1 VAERGIFIHA
11 ALDRF
16 LKEHPGELPDSAEAD
31 LLRIGAEEFG
41 RTLERASVREFWWP
55 RFERVATWLVA
66 FERERRSQI
75 AQSFSEIEGSL
86 LLPAKAGAFTL
97 SGKADRIDR
106 FTDGS
111 LAILDYK
118 TGVLPSPGEI
128 KAGYAP
134 QLPLEAAIAE
144 GGGFPGVA
152 AASVA
157 SLLYWRLSG
166 GYPAG
171 EEKPAARD
179 QAAVAALTSQ
189 ALSGLKRLIARFDD
203 PKTPYRSHPQPERA
217 PRYSDYTHL
226 ARVKEWLLGA
236 GTEF

>member
-1 VAERGIFIHA
+1 M
-11 ALDRF
+11 
-16 LKEHPGELPDSAEAD
+16 
-31 LLRIGAEEFG
+31 
-41 RTLERASVREFWWP
+41 REFWWP
-55 RFERVATWLVA
+55 RFERVASWLVA
-66 FERERRSQI
+66 FERDRRVDI

-86 LLPAKAGAFTL
+86 LLPAKAGPFLL

-106 FTDGS
+106 FKDGS

-134 QLPLEAAIAE
+134 QLPLEAAIAAA
-144 GGGFPGVA
+144 GGFPGVESA
-152 AASVA
+152 AVA
-157 SLLYWRLSG
+157 SLLYWKLSG

-171 EEKPAARD
+171 EEKAAAKD
-179 QAAVAALTSQ
+179 AEEVAELAEKAL
-189 ALSGLKRLIARFDD
+189 AGLARLIARFDD

-236 GTEF
+236 GTEQ